1 MFHEFSWV
9 FSLNT
14 IGLVSTYFLV
24 LQIRTFF
31 MTFYSHRHTF
41 IKRFKVWCVVI
52 SGNENQIINKDMWA
66 QPTNVD
72 DGYTYICG
80 RGSTSTLIRECSQQL
95 FDNENKSQL
104 VCSRSEKHHNVSDR
118 LPGWIRWTPKLHCLG
133 RDCLCR
139 VHWGSFCWG
148 TVEQGSHQ
156 YNHFFTHETCFT
168 RNKYIQFHLFWLRV
182 WEFD

>member
-14 IGLVSTYFLV
+14 ISLVSTYFLV
-24 LQIRTFF
+24 LHIRTFF
-31 MTFYSHRHTF
+31 MTFYSHLHTF

-104 VCSRSEKHHNVSDR
+104 VTTSLIGFQAGSDGLQSFTVWAATGCVGSTGGVFAGGRLNRDHTNIIIFSHMKLVS
-118 LPGWIRWTPKLHCLG
+118 L
-133 RDCLCR
+133 
-139 VHWGSFCWG
+139 
-148 TVEQGSHQ
+148 
-156 YNHFFTHETCFT
+156 ETNTFIFI
-168 RNKYIQFHLFWLRV
+168 YFD
-182 WEFD
+182 WEFESLIK